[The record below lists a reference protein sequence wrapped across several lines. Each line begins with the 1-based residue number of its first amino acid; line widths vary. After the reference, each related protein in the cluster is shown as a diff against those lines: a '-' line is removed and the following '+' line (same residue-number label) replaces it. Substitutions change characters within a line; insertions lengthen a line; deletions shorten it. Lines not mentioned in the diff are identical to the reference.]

1 MNIFTLLWNNVRSG
15 AATLRFPA
23 RAPSPQR
30 LRGMVR
36 FDATRCTGCAMCRFR
51 CTSSAIKF
59 QPAGRQFTWS
69 YNPAQC
75 TFCGRCVEGCNDHA
89 LSQEPASPPTYLTSG
104 ELFVSYTLDR
114 KTPASKAELP
124 STAAQPSAGG
134 AS

>member
-1 MNIFTLLWNNVRSG
+1 MNIFGLLWKNVRNG

-23 RAPSPQR
+23 CAPAPER

-36 FDATRCTGCAMCRFR
+36 FDQTRCTGCAVCRFR
-51 CTSSAIKF
+51 CTSGAIQF

-75 TFCGRCVEGCNDHA
+75 TFCGRCVEGCKDHA
-89 LSQEPASPPTYLTSG
+89 LSQEPGSPPAYFCSG
-104 ELFVSYTLDR
+104 ELAVSYTLDR
-114 KTPASKAELP
+114 KTPAAKADP
-124 STAAQPSAGG
+124 SPDASHATAGG